1 MSITANFNRSVV
13 LSSLLLFAGTRILGD
28 SLLFITQKLDTD
40 TIVIWKTVSTL
51 SIIFSAILYLFI
63 NFLKSGKF
71 SEKVSSE
78 EYFKDIFKIILFSG
92 TLLLIKI
99 FLPETVSTY
108 LLENSILHLVWI
120 DLVTM
125 LFIFTSSYTF
135 YFLYKWAFMRMHKK
149 TKYLIKALI
158 VVYIVLFFCDIFNSF
173 IDSNIFQALKII
185 CLLCTTVI
193 IYKLYNNS
201 WIALLPKTRKLNL
214 LWISLSIMVIAII
227 LTTIILDNETNLHSA
242 LVYFMGGTS
251 VVTGFPFF
259 CAIVYFLKIFF
270 STIGALPTSEI
281 VERKTYEIKSLAYL
295 NKIIAETID
304 FDNLLRTITQLAIS
318 SSSAHFAWVEIYKKK
333 QKIDKVFTENLSTDD
348 VFALHEITDFALSMK
363 EINKPFLIQSI
374 TDESKIYP
382 IFANITFA
390 GSMIIVPLYHKFE
403 KIGNLVVLSREEYG
417 LDNDDINVLT
427 AFSDNVSIAIENAKL
442 LEDSI
447 EKEKYKQEI
456 TLAKGMQ
463 DKLLPRDLPQVN
475 NYSISAYTKSAELVG
490 GDYYDYV
497 YLKNDKLCLL
507 IGDVSG
513 KGISAAFYMAQL
525 KGVVL
530 SVSKESETASDI
542 LKRINAT
549 LHGKMDKQMY
559 ITLSAVVID
568 DEDGNI
574 SFARAGHMPTI
585 LKTSTGISFNTP
597 KGFGVGLVSE
607 KLFNPAIEEVKAK
620 LNPNDI
626 CFLFTDGV
634 NELRNEKDED
644 FGYDS
649 LKQILNVAVYD
660 NAGSLINNLKEE
672 IERFSGNSHQLD
684 DITMLTIVYNRISN
698 ENA

>member
-1 MSITANFNRSVV
+1 MSITATFNRSVV
-13 LSSLLLFAGTRILGD
+13 LTSLLLFAGTRVLGD

-40 TIVIWKTVSTL
+40 SIFIWKTVSTL
-51 SIIFSAILYLFI
+51 SIIFSVIIYLFI
-63 NFLKSGKF
+63 NYLKTGKF
-71 SEKVSSE
+71 SDKVTSE
-78 EYFKDIFKIILFSG
+78 EYFKDIVRIIIFAG
-92 TLLLIKI
+92 TLILVKL
-99 FLPETVSTY
+99 FLPETVSAY

-125 LFIFTSSYTF
+125 LFIFTGAYIF
-135 YFLYKWAFMRMHKK
+135 YFLYKWAYMRMHKK
-149 TKYLIKALI
+149 TKFLIKSLIFTYSALFLSDFLDSFVDAAIFSI
-158 VVYIVLFFCDIFNSF
+158 VRV
-173 IDSNIFQALKII
+173 I
-185 CLLCTTVI
+185 CLIFSSVA
-193 IYKLYNNS
+193 IYMLYNNS
-201 WIALLPKTRKLNL
+201 WIALLPKSRKLNL
-214 LWISLSIMVIAII
+214 LWISLSITIMSII
-227 LTTIILDNETNLHSA
+227 LTSYILNDETNLHSSLA
-242 LVYFMGGTS
+242 YFMGGTS
-251 VVTGFPFF
+251 VITGFPFF
-259 CAIVYFLKIFF
+259 CAIVYFLKVFF

-304 FDNLLRTITQLAIS
+304 FENLLRTVTQLAIS
-318 SSSAHFAWVEIYKKK
+318 SSSAHFAWVEVYNNH
-333 QKIDKVFTENLSTDD
+333 QKIDQVFAENLLSDD
-348 VFALHEITDFALSMK
+348 VFLLHDIPEFAGAMK

-382 IFANITFA
+382 IFANVKFA
-390 GSMIIVPLYHKFE
+390 GAMIIVPLYHKSN

-442 LEDSI
+442 LADSI

-463 DKLLPRDLPQVN
+463 DKLLPRDLPQIK
-475 NYSISAYTKSAELVG
+475 NYSISAYTKSAEVVG

-497 YLKNDKLCLL
+497 YLKNGKLCLL

-530 SVSKESETASDI
+530 SQAKESNTASDI
-542 LKRINAT
+542 LKRINST

-585 LKTSTGISFNTP
+585 LKTATGISFNTP

-634 NELRNEKDED
+634 NELRNEKEED

-649 LKQILNVAVYD
+649 LKQILNLAVYD
-660 NAGSLINNLKEE
+660 NAGSLMNNLKEE
-672 IERFSGNSHQLD
+672 IVRFSGDSHQLD
-684 DITMLTIVYNRISN
+684 DITMLTIVYNKN
-698 ENA
+698 T